1 MTATFNV
8 LKLVFSRNPLI
19 ISHNG
24 VSGDYPGCTD
34 MAYKAAIRDRAD
46 YIDCSIQITKDGVPF
61 CRESPNLLNGTSIVS
76 NSLFY
81 PSRISMIPCVEESD
95 SGIFTFDLTWRESSK
110 LDA

>member
-1 MTATFNV
+1 M
-8 LKLVFSRNPLI
+8 LKLVVPGNPLI

-46 YIDCSIQITKDGVPF
+46 YIDCSVQITKDGVPF